1 MGPGHQKSRRW
12 VVDVSLCA
20 SCPVGMS
27 VRYNRGR
34 RAGGRGQNLYPLFRF
49 QKIEEGPSCWS
60 SVLLFDLPKRSGK
73 YMHFYSVCAI
83 CAHQYGLVCCLSVLK
98 GGSSVFLCFSAGVMC
113 VHFVHAYIRTWSRAL
128 PCWVV
133 GWTQWANAGELGC
146 ALAAVTFATVDPF
159 QTQDLAILD
168 GQLRSLCVV
177 QGGHFLLFLQTKHFV
192 GVRVG
197 RCARH
202 KGRAGICLGFLTLTV
217 LTPFQFNTSNRI
229 CAVWFCI
236 PGDMCFTRT
245 A

>member
-27 VRYNRGR
+27 DRYNRGR

-98 GGSSVFLCFSAGVMC
+98 GGSSVFLFFFSGSNVCTFCAC
-113 VHFVHAYIRTWSRAL
+113 VYTYMVSCVA
-128 PCWVV
+128 V
-133 GWTQWANAGELGC
+133 LGC
-146 ALAAVTFATVDPF
+146 RLNTMGECRRARMRPGCSDLRHRRPFSNSGPCNPRWAASVLV
-159 QTQDLAILD
+159 
-168 GQLRSLCVV
+168 C
-177 QGGHFLLFLQTKHFV
+177 
-192 GVRVG
+192 
-197 RCARH
+197 CARW
-202 KGRAGICLGFLTLTV
+202 
-217 LTPFQFNTSNRI
+217 PFSVVSSN
-229 CAVWFCI
+229 
-236 PGDMCFTRT
+236 
-245 A
+245 